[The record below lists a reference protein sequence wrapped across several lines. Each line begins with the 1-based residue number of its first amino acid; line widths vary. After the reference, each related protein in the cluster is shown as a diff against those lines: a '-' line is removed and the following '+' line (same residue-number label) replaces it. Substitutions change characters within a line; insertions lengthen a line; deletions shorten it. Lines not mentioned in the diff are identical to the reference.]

1 MTTKNPMKE
10 GRNSLN
16 MTFNIA
22 QIRADMLKMNN
33 GELTKKM
40 EKQLDILHK
49 MDESDD
55 GEITLMELI
64 HMEENKEKVEEEGR
78 QLKKILCAIVVF
90 VIAMLA
96 CMMAMGIAAIEVTK
110 ESRIRGGTPIA
121 TSGSSSPISPKASSG
136 RRLNE
141 PWNKPALFEAPPP
154 LNRLTAHDVS
164 VAAQYKA
171 EEGLTAKQKQAKHQ
185 EDRL

>member
-1 MTTKNPMKE
+1 MANIEMTTKNPMKE

-78 QLKKILCAIVVF
+78 QLKKILCV
-90 VIAMLA
+90 
-96 CMMAMGIAAIEVTK
+96 
-110 ESRIRGGTPIA
+110 
-121 TSGSSSPISPKASSG
+121 
-136 RRLNE
+136 
-141 PWNKPALFEAPPP
+141 
-154 LNRLTAHDVS
+154 
-164 VAAQYKA
+164 
-171 EEGLTAKQKQAKHQ
+171 
-185 EDRL
+185 